1 MFRLFTAL
9 LVLPILAAAPV
20 AQSSGQPITDLHLVD
35 FGTDLSVRAALIQ
48 AGSFYGDLGR
58 TGLARLGSAAA
69 QAAVA
74 GVATESLGSIQPG
87 EVLVVSARTRSG
99 AGAIH
104 GRLLRA
110 RRAWFVTAAL
120 PATLPSDCHS
130 AGFHGGVQVFAL
142 GQPYA
147 VPRGS
152 GSAPVAATAGFTS
165 LIANPQITTM
175 VGEVDQTNL
184 SNHVQALAAI
194 FTRRASRPE
203 NAQAVAYV
211 TNRLTQLGLPFTIQ
225 TFSSQYGPNIIAEIP
240 GTDLANEIVMI
251 GAHLDSIAGT
261 SANRSPGAD
270 DNASGSAA
278 VLEIARI
285 LSTRQF
291 RRTVRF
297 GWWNAEEFGLVG
309 SRAYAQNAAAQNQ
322 QIVAYINTDM
332 NAYRAPGDTYSVDF
346 VTNDSTPSLINSL
359 VGWTQTYVPAL
370 QTNTGPLSAG
380 TSDHRAFFENG
391 FAAAFPFEDLGN
403 WTPFIHTSNDDFVQS
418 TNDFLLSRMITQSV
432 LAGLAELAEPALAN
446 PALFE
451 PYGQGCAGTGVVPQ
465 TCTGVNTGGGVL
477 EGLTRSWEYAYRVAS
492 AQPETLTSFDVF
504 LRSTT
509 GGNVTV
515 GAFVYAANGNLP
527 ASTPLAA
534 TSITVGPVGQFYTAT
549 LPAPVQVNGTFWVSI
564 DHSAQTTT
572 VSELT
577 AGSPGVGCYRT
588 PASGSWQLSTLI
600 QQPAVRLDCGSG
612 VNNAVPTLGNVGL
625 PIVASTFSITL
636 ARAAATSI
644 GLLATGFS
652 DASYAGIPLPWTI
665 PGASP
670 CQLFAAADLL
680 SSIVAIDSSGGA
692 TLPFA
697 IPDQAALI
705 GGQLYHQWLVLDP
718 GVNSFGFVFTGA
730 ARSTIGG

>member
-1 MFRLFTAL
+1 MRRLLSAL
-9 LVLPILAAAPV
+9 LVLPFLTAAPA
-20 AQSSGQPITDLHLVD
+20 AQSAGQPISDLHLVD
-35 FGTDLSVRAALIQ
+35 FGTDLTVRTALIQ
-48 AGSFYGDLGR
+48 AGAFYGDLGR

-74 GVATESLGSIQPG
+74 GVTTELLGPVQPG

-110 RRAWFVTAAL
+110 RRSWFVTAAV

-130 AGFHGGVQVFAL
+130 SGFHGGVQVFSLA
-142 GQPYA
+142 QPYA
-147 VPRGS
+147 APRGT
-152 GSAPVAATAGFTS
+152 GTAPVAATAS
-165 LIANPQITTM
+165 LLGTGPDPRIATM
-175 VGEVDQTNL
+175 VAEVNQANL
-184 SNHVQALAAI
+184 SSHVQALAAI
-194 FTRRASRPE
+194 FTRRANRAE
-203 NAQAVAYV
+203 NAQAVTYV
-211 TNRLTQLGLPFTIQ
+211 TNRLTQLGLPFTTQ
-225 TFSSQYGPNIIAEIP
+225 TFSTQYGPNIVVEIP
-240 GTDLANEIVMI
+240 GTELANEIVMV

-261 SANRSPGAD
+261 AANRSPGAD

-285 LSTRQF
+285 FSTRQF

-297 GWWNAEEFGLVG
+297 AWWNAEEFGLVG

-332 NAYRAPGDTYSVDF
+332 NAYRAPGDTYSVDY
-346 VTNDSTPSLINSL
+346 VTNDSTPSLITAL

-370 QTNTGPLSAG
+370 QTNVGPLSAG

-418 TNDFLLSRMITQSV
+418 TNDFVRSRMITQSV

-451 PYGQGCAGTGVVPQ
+451 PYGQGCAGTGVVPP
-465 TCTGVNTGGGVL
+465 TCVGVNTGGGVL
-477 EGLTRSWEYAYRVAS
+477 EGLTRSWEYAYRVSS
-492 AQPETLTSFDVF
+492 AQPETLSSFDVF

-515 GAFVYAANGNLP
+515 GAYVYATNGTLP
-527 ASTPLAA
+527 SGTPLAS
-534 TSITVGPVGQFYTAT
+534 TSITVGPVGAFYTAT
-549 LPAPVQVNGTFWVSI
+549 LPTPVAVNGTFWVSI

-577 AGSPGVGCYRT
+577 AGSAGVGCYRT
-588 PASGSWQLSTLI
+588 PGTGTWQQSTLI
-600 QQPAVRLDCGSG
+600 QQPAVRLGCGGG
-612 VNNAVPTLGNVGL
+612 VNNAVPTLGNAGL

-636 ARAAATSI
+636 ARAK
-644 GLLATGFS
+644 GLSLGVLATGFS
-652 DASYAGIPLPWTI
+652 DTSYAGIPLPWTI
-665 PGASP
+665 PGAGP
-670 CQLFAAADLL
+670 CQLFASGDLSAVVATDAGGSAA
-680 SSIVAIDSSGGA
+680 
-692 TLPFA
+692 LPLP

-705 GGQLYHQWLVLDP
+705 GGRLYHQWLVFDP
-718 GVNSFGFVFTGA
+718 SVNSFGFVVSGA